1 MRTLLCAALLPA
13 TALVSYAQTPAA
25 PAVPDAPAAVPAEA
39 VLMQQDETFL
49 DIWIIAATKT
59 DIRYLESKMDT
70 DFTDM
75 KISKARSIYLKEPKE
90 FTEAMDL
97 FQSRKYEEAK
107 AKFGAVKARFKFME
121 AMPGNYSALSAFYE
135 MECMRKLGDLEGIA
149 AAMQRFIP
157 DPLLR
162 EEHRQQV
169 ELYSTFWDAVRTKGW
184 LRIDSM
190 AKERS
195 GQPLPSNLRAQIA
208 YCHGLALEGLKKNN
222 EALNAYN
229 TALVVDCGAS
239 EELASK
245 AAVNILRILKSDPE
259 VQKAIRLWGTPD
271 EIKHAGGRVRL
282 LEASAVAHI
291 YQKFIGATLPP
302 EHRDLLKYKTEED
315 KAAAPADRE
324 KEEKEADKKSDKKDD
339 KKDK

>member
-13 TALVSYAQTPAA
+13 SALVSFAQTPAA
-25 PAVPDAPAAVPAEA
+25 PAAPAATAVPAEA
-39 VLMQQDETFL
+39 VLMQNDDTFM

-59 DIRYLESKMDT
+59 DIRFLESKVDT

-75 KISKARSIYLKEPKE
+75 KISRARSLYLKEPKE
-90 FTEAMDL
+90 FTQAIDL
-97 FQSRKYEEAK
+97 FQARKYEEAK
-107 AKFGAVKARFKFME
+107 ALFGTLKARYKFME

-184 LRIDSM
+184 QRIDSM
-190 AKERS
+190 AKERA
-195 GQPLPSNLRAQIA
+195 GQPLPANLRAQMA
-208 YCHGLALEGLKKNN
+208 YCHGLALEGLKKNT

-229 TALVVDCGAS
+229 TALVADCGAADD
-239 EELASK
+239 LVGK
-245 AAVNILRILKSDPE
+245 AALNILRIHKADPE
-259 VQKAIRLWGTPD
+259 VQKAMRLWGTPD
-271 EIKHAGGRVRL
+271 EVKHAGGRVRL
-282 LEASAVAHI
+282 LEASAVAHM
-291 YQKFIGATLPP
+291 YQKFIVLGTPLPAAYQ
-302 EHRDLLKYKTEED
+302 DLLKYKTEDE
-315 KAAAPADRE
+315 KAAAPADKDAE
-324 KEEKEADKKSDKKDD
+324 K
-339 KKDK
+339 